1 MAVDDRIPDLRRK
14 SISGLLWRSLERFG
28 IQGTD
33 LIVSIVLARLLGPEP
48 YGLVALLAVFLSLS
62 RILLDCGFGKSLIQR
77 KTLANDDCSTVF
89 VVNLVLGVV
98 FYSLLFLAAPSI
110 AHFYGRPELSL
121 ILRIA
126 AIGLLFN
133 AVNDVQHSLL
143 VRKMDFKLAFRV
155 SMSQTIVKGVLGVYL
170 AFAGFGV
177 WSLVWAPLAGRF
189 VGTIVLW
196 RSVAWRPSLR
206 FSFASFR
213 SLFSY
218 GWKLALSSLLG
229 SLTGNLSNLLIGR
242 MYTARDLA
250 FYRKGQS
257 FPNAFVAVVN
267 GPVSSVSFTALAKLQ
282 SDIDRFRSAV
292 RKMLSSLAF
301 LVAPAMGFL
310 AGTAPAFI
318 RLVLGAEWTPSIP
331 FVQLACFSCA
341 FGPLSIANTQ
351 AIMSYGRS
359 GTALKLET
367 VKKVLAITV
376 VLAVL
381 PYGVMPF
388 AIVSA
393 FVSTPLSTLLNV
405 YPNRRILRY
414 GFRNQFL
421 DVAPSL
427 AFAFLIFCIET
438 VLWRLL
444 SSWHP
449 SLVFALQSVVG
460 LGLFLAVAVSLRPQ
474 GWIVTLELLKPL
486 RGALR
491 SLMGGVHRFGRKP
504 SKGMDPPDEAG

>member
-48 YGLVALLAVFLSLS
+48 YGLVALLAVFLSFS

-77 KTLANDDCSTVF
+77 KTLADDDCSTVF

-110 AHFYGRPELSL
+110 AHFYGRSELSL

-126 AIGLLFN
+126 ALGLLFN
-133 AVNDVQHSLL
+133 AINDVQHSLL

-155 SMSQTIVKGVLGVYL
+155 SLSQTIVKGVLGIYL
-170 AFAGFGV
+170 AFAGLGV
-177 WSLVWAPLAGRF
+177 WALVWAPLAGHF
-189 VGTIVLW
+189 VGTIILW

-206 FSFASFR
+206 FSLASFR

-229 SLTGNLSNLLIGR
+229 SLTGNLSSLLIGR
-242 MYTARDLA
+242 MYTACELA

-257 FPNAFVAVVN
+257 FPNAFAGVVN

-282 SDIDRFRSAV
+282 GDIDRFRSAI

-310 AGTAPAFI
+310 AGIAPTFI
-318 RLVLGAEWTPSIP
+318 RVVLGDSWTPSIP

-351 AIMSYGRS
+351 ALTAYGRS
-359 GTALKLET
+359 GAALKLET
-367 VKKVLAITV
+367 VKKVIAVSI
-376 VLAVL
+376 VLVVL

-388 AIVSA
+388 AIVAA
-393 FVSTPLSTLLNV
+393 FVATPLSTLLNV
-405 YPNRRILRY
+405 IPNRRILGY
-414 GFRNQFL
+414 GFGRQFL
-421 DVAPSL
+421 DVAPSFV
-427 AFAFLIFCIET
+427 FAFCMFCLET
-438 VLWRLL
+438 LVWHSF

-449 SLVFALQSVVG
+449 FPVFLIQSAVG
-460 LGLFLAVAVSLRPQ
+460 FGLFLGVGATFRPQ
-474 GWIVTLELLKPL
+474 GWLVVLELMKLLQKKVRSNL
-486 RGALR
+486 RR
-491 SLMGGVHRFGRKP
+491 RFCGDGE
-504 SKGMDPPDEAG
+504 SCA